1 MAESFGGDSSCQR
14 TAVRAHS
21 LSTWHCHVINV
32 LQINSLRKLIP
43 ANQLIASPSKPR
55 NLHLIDTHNKNP
67 TYSNIYVTGMFM
79 HVSASN
85 MHITVYVLI

>member
-1 MAESFGGDSSCQR
+1 MAESIDGDSSYQR
-14 TAVRAHS
+14 IAVHS
-21 LSTWHCHVINV
+21 LSTWHHHVINV
-32 LQINSLRKLIP
+32 LQIDSLRKLIP